1 MNRLLLAAFA
11 CTLLLGVPAPDVAA
25 QEETTIDEW
34 QVPWEGTRPRDP
46 FVGPDGRVWF
56 VGQAGHYAAVLDPES
71 GEFERYDLDDGTG
84 PHNLIVDGDGKVW
97 YAGNRVNHIGM
108 LDPGSGE
115 ITKYWMPDERARD
128 PHTLVWNPDGDIW
141 FTVQQGNF
149 VGHFDKESGEVQLV
163 EAPQVEGGRSTS
175 SRPYGIKIDSKGNP
189 WIALFNT
196 NLIATVDP
204 ATMKMKTFE
213 LPEGARPRRL
223 EVTSDDVV
231 WYVDY
236 ARGYLGRLDP
246 ENGEVKEWLNPSGE
260 GSRPY
265 GMARDDDDRLWFV
278 ETGVQP
284 NRFVGFDPAT
294 EEFFSQR
301 DVPSGGGTIRH
312 MYWDQNTRAI
322 WFGTDTNYI
331 GRALVPPKRPVS

>member
-1 MNRLLLAAFA
+1 MSRLLLLALSASF
-11 CTLLLGVPAPDVAA
+11 LLVLPSPDLSA

-34 QVPWEGTRPRDP
+34 DVPWEDSRPRDP

-56 VGQAGHYAAVLDPES
+56 VGQTGHYAAVLDPET
-71 GEFERYDLDDGTG
+71 GEFEKYDLDDGTG
-84 PHNLIVDGDGKVW
+84 PHNLIVDEEGIVW
-97 YAGNRVNHIGM
+97 YAGNRVNHIGR
-108 LDPGSGE
+108 LDPGTGQIE
-115 ITKYWMPDERARD
+115 KFWMPDDRARD
-128 PHTLVWNPDGDIW
+128 PHTLVWGPDGNIW
-141 FTVQQGNF
+141 FSVQQGNF
-149 VGHFDKESGEVQLV
+149 VGHFNRETGEVRLV
-163 EAPQVEGGRSTS
+163 EAPEVEGGRSSS
-175 SRPYGIKIDSKGNP
+175 SRPYGIKMDSMGRP

-204 ATMKMKTFE
+204 ETMEMETFE

-223 EVTSDDVV
+223 EVTSDDIV

-236 ARGYLGRLDP
+236 RRGYLGRLDP
-246 ENGEVKEWLNPSGE
+246 TTGEIKEWLNPSGE
-260 GSRPY
+260 GARPY

-294 EEFFSQR
+294 EEYFSQS

-312 MYWDQNTRAI
+312 MFWDEATRSI
-322 WFGTDTNYI
+322 WFGADTNTV
-331 GRALVPPKRPVS
+331 GRAKVPPKRPIS